1 MLGKNKKQKQKHM
14 GAKQHATK
22 LPIGKRNQRGN
33 KEIHGNR
40 LK

>member
-1 MLGKNKKQKQKHM
+1 MR
-14 GAKQHATK
+14 AKQHATK
-22 LPIGKRNQRGN
+22 LPIGKRRNQRGN